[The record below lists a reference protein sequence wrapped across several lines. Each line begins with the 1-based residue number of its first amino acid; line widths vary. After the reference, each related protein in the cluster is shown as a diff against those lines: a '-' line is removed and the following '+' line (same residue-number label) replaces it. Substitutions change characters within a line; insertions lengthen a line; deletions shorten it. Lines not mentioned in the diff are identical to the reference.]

1 MNCVQSTYR
10 SHLRPLQR
18 NKKKVEPLCC
28 KHVKQVANRTLA
40 RRWGGVEGVGEG
52 KVNHAIVAFSALYL
66 AHGATTP
73 SPQCTAADIGVLL
86 SPSPTL
92 QSVMSCPL
100 CVGTVALKA
109 VGHSRGKQNI
119 WTLELPVDRKMTR
132 REAGRR
138 LAYSE

>member
-1 MNCVQSTYR
+1 M
-10 SHLRPLQR
+10 
-18 NKKKVEPLCC
+18 
-28 KHVKQVANRTLA
+28 
-40 RRWGGVEGVGEG
+40 
-52 KVNHAIVAFSALYL
+52 NHAIVAFSALYL

-100 CVGTVALKA
+100 RVGTVALKA

-132 REAGRR
+132 HEAGRR